1 MSMCVCASCKKKSSA
16 VGLNTSAEIVYW
28 EELERKREKE
38 TKTTAKSICR
48 KHNYANLPMKQ
59 KSPYSI

>member
-28 EELERKREKE
+28 KELERKKERERKKDNCKE
-38 TKTTAKSICR
+38 YLQKTQLC
-48 KHNYANLPMKQ
+48 
-59 KSPYSI
+59 